1 MSLTF
6 ISENNL
12 KIGDVLLGYTSSAI
26 GKGHEELN
34 SGYVHASIYLGEN
47 EVAEAT
53 KRNVQ
58 ITTFKKA
65 VEDYDHIAVLR
76 QPDAWNENNA
86 SRLKAFV
93 QDLIINQVKFNN
105 KGIKGFKNNL
115 KAQYISEQENLEKYF
130 NGQYKPKSPF
140 KEKYFCSELVV
151 SAYIA
156 VGFISESAAIIYNP
170 EVISPSSLGNDS
182 IFGTFLGYIK
192 PYEQYIIPENDQF
205 MHRIPF
211 YEIYDE

>member
-1 MSLTF
+1 MIF
-6 ISENNL
+6 ISENDL

-34 SGYVHASIYLGEN
+34 TGYVHASIYLGEN

-53 KRNVQ
+53 MPNVQ

-65 VEDYDHIAVLR
+65 IEDYDHIVVLR

-93 QDLIINQVKFNN
+93 QELIINQVKFNS
-105 KGIKGFKNNL
+105 KGIKGFKDNL

-130 NGQYKPKSPF
+130 NGQYQPKSPF

-156 VGFISESAAIIYNP
+156 VGFISKSASIIYNS
-170 EVISPSSLGNDS
+170 EVISPSSLGNDPT
-182 IFGTFLGYIK
+182 FGTFFGYIK
-192 PYEQYIIPENDQF
+192 PYEEYIIPENDQF